1 MIGRGTFALVE
12 RSLRVDIRMTRTHL
26 VRLLFAGI
34 ILIMMV
40 QTHQQITWSQ
50 APGRDFFTKICFL
63 NFGLL
68 NLAAMSFFSTA
79 ITEEKEEMTLGLLKM
94 AGISPIGILL
104 GKISPRLIAA
114 ILLLSVQ
121 LPFTFLAITLGGVL
135 TNQILAAYLSL
146 LAFAVLLAG
155 IGGFFSTVCRR
166 SNVSAALTASA
177 LALLYIGP
185 MFCSYIAL
193 TASRR
198 GLISSA
204 TAASVRWLTTCVSEA
219 TPWHSLSQIFQTGYA
234 GGLFTYQVGIDL
246 AVGSALFGLAWIF
259 FEPCT
264 RNEKPIAP
272 ARGLIS
278 LFRRRGG
285 KNSVSHRVWN
295 SPLAALAWKDFY
307 FITGGLT
314 AAGIKFASYAL
325 LMFGMSLLMA
335 AQMRA
340 TVQDNIGAL
349 CMASMTIALLVEIP
363 IYASRLFRE
372 EVRWQTWSN
381 LVLLPEPV
389 SRIAAGKILGTL
401 PTFLPGLT
409 ILMAGAVL
417 TPATFADWYLRS
429 LDEIGFWYFISQY
442 VFGVHLVVLLSLIVK
457 WGSLPLGVAI
467 VVMGNVLYF
476 SCAAVVFNFGGGEE
490 ILIVP
495 FGCSALGIFLTFF
508 MVGERLRELASR

>member
-34 ILIMMV
+34 ILFMMV
-40 QTHQQITWSQ
+40 RTHQEITWTQ
-50 APGRDFFTKICFL
+50 APGRDFFSGICYL

-104 GKISPRLIAA
+104 GKTSPRLIAS

-166 SNVSAALTASA
+166 SNVSAALTAAA
-177 LALLYIGP
+177 LAVLYIGP
-185 MFCSYIAL
+185 LLCSFV
-193 TASRR
+193 ASTGVRR
-198 GLISSA
+198 GLISHA
-204 TAASVRWLTTCVSEA
+204 AAASIRWLSSCFSEA
-219 TPWHSLSQIFQTGYA
+219 TPFHSLREIFLTGYT

-246 AVGSALFGLAWIF
+246 AAGSALFGLAWILF
-259 FEPCT
+259 DPCT

-278 LFRRRGG
+278 LFRRRGRG
-285 KNSVSHRVWN
+285 TRQASAGNRVWKN
-295 SPLAALAWKDFY
+295 ALAWKDFY
-307 FITGGLT
+307 FITGGFP
-314 AAGIKFASYAL
+314 AVGIKFASYVV

-335 AQMRA
+335 AQMTA
-340 TVQDNIGAL
+340 TYSDNVGAL

-372 EVRWQTWSN
+372 EIRWQTWSN
-381 LVLLPEPV
+381 LFLLPESV
-389 SRIAAGKILGTL
+389 SRIAMGKILGTL
-401 PTFLPGLT
+401 PTFLPGMV
-409 ILMAGAVL
+409 ILLAGAVQAP
-417 TPATFADWYLRS
+417 TIFADWYLAM
-429 LDEIGFWYFISQY
+429 LDEIGFWYFVSQY
-442 VFGVHLVVLLSLIVK
+442 VFGLHLVVLLSLVVK

-467 VVMGNVLYF
+467 VVIGNVLFF
-476 SCAAVVFNFGGGEE
+476 SCGSIVIRYGGGQELFLVPSGCAVVGTGVTIAMIGD
-490 ILIVP
+490 
-495 FGCSALGIFLTFF
+495 
-508 MVGERLRELASR
+508 RLRELASR